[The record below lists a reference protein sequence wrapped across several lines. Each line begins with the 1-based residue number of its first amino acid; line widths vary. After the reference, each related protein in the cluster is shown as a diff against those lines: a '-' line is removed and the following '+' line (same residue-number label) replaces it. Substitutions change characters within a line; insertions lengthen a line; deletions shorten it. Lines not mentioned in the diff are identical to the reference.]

1 MAIARISLS
10 VVDPTTIHA
19 GEIIY
24 LQQKT
29 GTSKSLIDHYDL
41 YENHTGEPGG
51 SGGPSFQSV
60 GPRVGDSTTPTQR
73 AAGTQAGMHHAM
85 PVLVATGAE
94 YHRGHGEKQFIS
106 MFVYGQCHLSAEK
119 SDLHPPEDISINEQ
133 MYVEYDPNICRGVVC
148 RGPGGSPFCKAV
160 LGVPDFH
167 ERADTTVYLTPLAL
181 FSTPVADR
189 DAIDGEEAPNLRDLY
204 NTAYETEGMRGEG
217 RTTTMEALRQEYGE
231 NLRPLLLEASR
242 LYNNDEIDAI
252 DASGVRNEEVKR
264 RKGRL
269 EKQRRKY
276 EERVKRDPTL
286 DDYDSYINEV
296 FILFLCCQND
306 SVFPVP
312 QRWNIHGRAT
322 CSKEPTRSPSSLVEA
337 LEYKL

>member
-10 VVDPTTIHA
+10 VKEPTTIHA

-51 SGGPSFQSV
+51 SGGSFYQSV
-60 GPRVGDSTTPTQR
+60 GPRVGDSEDATQR
-73 AAGTQAGMHHAM
+73 AAGTLPGMHHAM

-94 YHRGHGEKQFIS
+94 FHRGHGETQFIS

-119 SDLHPPEDISINEQ
+119 SDLHPPEDISINDQ

-148 RGPGGSPFCKAV
+148 RRPGGSPFCKAV

-204 NTAYETEGMRGEG
+204 RTAYRPGLGMRGEG

-242 LYNNDEIDAI
+242 RYYDARFKGINSDRRRDKEDRINDLKYDRRAYEALVNKDPTEDNYDSSIDAELQKGGQYPAKTI
-252 DASGVRNEEVKR
+252 PFFPYKSVGKSGVAR
-264 RKGRL
+264 RIPKNRPGP
-269 EKQRRKY
+269 
-276 EERVKRDPTL
+276 RV
-286 DDYDSYINEV
+286 
-296 FILFLCCQND
+296 
-306 SVFPVP
+306 
-312 QRWNIHGRAT
+312 
-322 CSKEPTRSPSSLVEA
+322 RSLKP
-337 LEYKL
+337 

>member
-10 VVDPTTIHA
+10 VVEPTTIHA

-51 SGGPSFQSV
+51 SGGSFFQSV
-60 GPRVGDSTTPTQR
+60 GPRVGDSTDPTQR
-73 AAGTQAGMHHAM
+73 TAGTQPGMHHAM

-94 YHRGHGEKQFIS
+94 FHRGHGEKQFIS

-189 DAIDGEEAPNLRDLY
+189 DAIDGEKAPNLVKLY
-204 NTAYETEGMRGEG
+204 DTAYADDGMRGEG

-242 LYNNDEIDAI
+242 RYYDTASLSLRNSAARDPDANIARLLKNRQEYEALVNKDPTEDNYDKSIDDKLQEQGRYAYAAKTI
-252 DASGVRNEEVKR
+252 PFFPHKSVGRSGVA
-264 RKGRL
+264 GRVP
-269 EKQRRKY
+269 KNRPGP
-276 EERVKRDPTL
+276 RV
-286 DDYDSYINEV
+286 
-296 FILFLCCQND
+296 
-306 SVFPVP
+306 
-312 QRWNIHGRAT
+312 
-322 CSKEPTRSPSSLVEA
+322 RSLKP
-337 LEYKL
+337 